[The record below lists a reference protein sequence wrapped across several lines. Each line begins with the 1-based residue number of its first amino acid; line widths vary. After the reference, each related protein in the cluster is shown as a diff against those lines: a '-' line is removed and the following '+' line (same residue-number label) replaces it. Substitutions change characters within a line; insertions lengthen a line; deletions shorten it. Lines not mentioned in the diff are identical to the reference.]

1 MQNKVRVFLA
11 DSQVVFR
18 EGMHFVL
25 EGEEGIEVVGEGGSA
40 EEALAF
46 LSREAMDVLVLNED
60 MAEMARRIRLAFPA
74 VRLIFVGNF
83 HPSDARVGD
92 GKSVF
97 LSRDMD
103 PRELAAAIRQAGGSN
118 TQSRDADLGKGMDA
132 TMKALREHLLSLVES
147 L

>member
-11 DSQVVFR
+11 NSQVVFR
-18 EGMHFVL
+18 EGMHFIL
-25 EGEEGIEVVGEGGSA
+25 DCEEDIELVGEGTSA
-40 EEALAF
+40 DDALAF
-46 LSREAMDVLVLNED
+46 LGKEAVDVLVLSED
-60 MAEMARRIRLAFPA
+60 LRDAARRIEFAFPS
-74 VRLIFVGNF
+74 VRVIFVGNF
-83 HPSDARVGD
+83 RPSDVQVGE

-103 PRELAAAIRQAGGSN
+103 PRELVAAIRQAGGSN
-118 TQSRDADLGKGMDA
+118 TQSRDAALGKGMDA